1 MLFKYIESK
10 GDALSVEFS
19 IKYDRAGDVLYIKLR
34 DGKIVESEE
43 IEPGVIVD
51 YNEKGEIIGIE
62 VLWFSRRKID
72 LSKLIL
78 RGPESLVAET

>member
-1 MLFKYIESK
+1 M
-10 GDALSVEFS
+10 SVEFS

-34 DGKIVESEE
+34 DSKIVESEE
-43 IEPGVIVD
+43 IGPGVIVD

-72 LSKLIL
+72 FSKLIL
-78 RGPESLVAET
+78 RGPEALVTET

>member
-1 MLFKYIESK
+1 M
-10 GDALSVEFS
+10 SVEFS

-43 IEPGVIVD
+43 IGPGVIVD

-72 LSKLIL
+72 FSKLIL
-78 RGPESLVAET
+78 RGPEALVTET